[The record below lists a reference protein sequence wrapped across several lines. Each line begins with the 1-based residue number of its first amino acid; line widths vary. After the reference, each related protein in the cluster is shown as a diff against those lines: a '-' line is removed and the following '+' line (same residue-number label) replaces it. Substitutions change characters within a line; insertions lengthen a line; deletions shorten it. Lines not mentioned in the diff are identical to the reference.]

1 MPTAITAKSL
11 PQATATGTVVLDLW
25 APWCGP
31 CQLMRPILAD
41 LEQTMPI
48 KVVTQNIDEDK
59 TIAEQYHVLSIPT
72 LIVFQDGQAVEK
84 ITGAYP
90 KGKLQAHFAQLLEHT
105 A

>member
-1 MPTAITAKSL
+1 MPTAITANSL
-11 PQATATGTVVLDLW
+11 TQATATGTVVLDLW

-31 CQLMRPILAD
+31 CQIMRPILAD

-59 TIAEQYHVLSIPT
+59 TIAELYHVLSIPT
-72 LIVFQDGQAVEK
+72 LIVFQDGKAVEK

-90 KGKLQAHFAQLLEHT
+90 KAKLQAHFTQLLEHN